1 MKKRAHIYMHGDVDG
16 VGFRFLVKQKAQS
29 LSLKGYCIQNADKEI
44 EIDIEGDV
52 NQLDEFIQFI
62 QKGVSPLSKE
72 NAFGI
77 EMNDDLKGYTKMV
90 SDIV

>member
-1 MKKRAHIYMHGDVDG
+1 MHGDVDG

-29 LSLKGYCIQNADKEI
+29 LSLKGYCIQNEDKEI

-62 QKGVSPLSKE
+62 QKGVSPLSNE

-77 EMNDDLKGYTKMV
+77 EMYDDLKGYTKMV